1 MKLTNSSVNFLSRIS
16 EIEAKQEWK
25 LMQEKVKAANEVNLN
40 SKTEMQF
47 FLIKYYPEV
56 EETIKEATF
65 KQLQDTVKILRE

>member
-1 MKLTNSSVNFLSRIS
+1 MKLTNSSVNFLSKIS
-16 EIEAKQEWK
+16 EVEAKQEWK
-25 LMQEKVKAANEVNLN
+25 LMQEKVKAASGVNLK
-40 SKTEMQF
+40 SKTEMQS